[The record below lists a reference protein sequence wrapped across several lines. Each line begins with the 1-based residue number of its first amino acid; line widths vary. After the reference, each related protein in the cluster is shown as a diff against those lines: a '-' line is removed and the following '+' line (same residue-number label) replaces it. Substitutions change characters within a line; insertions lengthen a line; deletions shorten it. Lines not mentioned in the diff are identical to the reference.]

1 MSTLPVASARAALL
15 AVLACAASNLF
26 AAPPDATPAADSA
39 AHSAAPIETQ
49 ADAHTDAIE
58 EVTISG
64 ERAGPG
70 LWKIRKG
77 DHTLYLLGTVSPL
90 PKKLVWRSRE
100 VEHVLDR
107 SQALVT
113 GARGSVGIN
122 PILWARL
129 IWNARKLVKDPG
141 KSTLGASLPPDLFA
155 RYETL
160 RLKYAPDKTEQLVR
174 RPLFAALG
182 LYSDAIS
189 RSGLSNGTDVRAK
202 VTKLARA
209 RNLKIIEP
217 KIKIDDPLGAMN
229 ELMNIPPEAE
239 VACLR
244 TVVDRLEGDLSAM
257 RAQADAWAIGDVDA
271 LRKQR
276 MIDQVAEEACL
287 GIVSGPKLSELRR
300 RFETEWFDAA
310 VASLEQNRSSLAV
323 TPMIQF
329 FGPQGL
335 LAKFAARGYEVVE
348 P

>member
-1 MSTLPVASARAALL
+1 MSARVALVAAI
-15 AVLACAASNLF
+15 VVAASQGSAAAPVF
-26 AAPPDATPAADSA
+26 AAPRVV
-39 AHSAAPIETQ
+39 AAPQNAKSDGGLPIVTG
-49 ADAHTDAIE
+49 DAVE

-77 DHTLYLLGTVSPL
+77 EHTLYLLGTVSPL

-100 VEHVLDR
+100 VERVLDH

-113 GARGSVGIN
+113 GARASVGLN

-129 IWNARKLVKDPG
+129 LWNARKLTKEPG
-141 KSTLGASLPPDLFA
+141 NATLGATLPPDLFA
-155 RYETL
+155 RYEAL
-160 RLKYAPDKTEQLVR
+160 RLKYAPDKTDLLTR
-174 RPLFAALG
+174 RPLFAAMG
-182 LYSDAIS
+182 LWSDAIS
-189 RSGLSNGTDVRAK
+189 RSGLSTRTDVRAT

-209 RNLKIIEP
+209 RNVKIIEP
-217 KIKIDDPLGAMN
+217 KIKIDDPLGAMR
-229 ELMNIPPEAE
+229 ELIDMPPKAE

-244 TVVDRLEGDLSAM
+244 TMVDRLEGDLGAM

-276 MIDQVAEEACL
+276 MVDEVAEEACL
-287 GIVSGPKLSELRR
+287 AIVSGPKLSELRR
-300 RFETEWFDAA
+300 RFEAEWFDAA
-310 VASLEQNRSSLAV
+310 VQSLENNPSTLAV
-323 TPMIQF
+323 TPMVQF

-335 LAKFAARGYEVVE
+335 LAKFAARGYEVVA

>member
-1 MSTLPVASARAALL
+1 MSAPVAAPRATLL
-15 AVLACAASNLF
+15 ASLACAASILF
-26 AAPPDATPAADSA
+26 AASLATAAVA
-39 AHSAAPIETQ
+39 QH
-49 ADAHTDAIE
+49 ADAHPADAHPDAVE

-77 DHTLYLLGTVSPL
+77 DHTLYLLGTVTPL

-113 GARGSVGIN
+113 GARASIGVN

-129 IWNARKLVKDPG
+129 IWNARKLVKEPG
-141 KSTLGASLPPDLFA
+141 KSTLGATLPPDLFA
-155 RYETL
+155 RYEAL
-160 RLKYAPDKTEQLVR
+160 RLKYAPDKTEQLTR
-174 RPLFAALG
+174 RPVFAALG
-182 LYSDAIS
+182 LWGEAIS
-189 RSGLSNGTDVRAK
+189 RSGLTSGTDVRAT
-202 VTKLARA
+202 VNKLARA
-209 RNLKIIEP
+209 RNVKIIEP
-217 KIKIDDPLGAMN
+217 KIKVDDPLGAVN
-229 ELMNIPPEAE
+229 ELMNMPPEAE

-257 RAQADAWAIGDVDA
+257 RAQADAWAVGDVDA

-276 MIDQVAEEACL
+276 MVDQVAEEACL
-287 GIVSGPKLSELRR
+287 AIISGPKLSDLRR

-310 VASLEQNRSSLAV
+310 VQSLEKNPSTLAV